1 MSSPLSIDTSADPGS
16 IGSKEGRDASRV
28 GFAGS
33 VLLHGLVLSA
43 LFVAGQQGLQAARG
57 GATFIPVE
65 VRVAGNGPPAPL
77 PQASHQRQIARDVP
91 AGPMPMGTPSAAAP
105 IPSESREADGLAAK
119 LQALA
124 KLRQPDMSAQGN
136 SSGAAMPAENDGA
149 AFGLDNVYQVRDFLR
164 AQVMRRWHLD
174 VASLGHDH
182 VAVPVRVQI
191 TRSGEVLKAEVL
203 NADHA
208 AVDPAY
214 DEIAASA
221 RNAVLL
227 SSPFV
232 MPKGH
237 YQNEMEVVLYL
248 DPKDALR

>member
-1 MSSPLSIDTSADPGS
+1 MSSPLSIDTSTDLVS
-16 IGSKEGRDASRV
+16 IDSREGRGASRF

-33 VLLHGLVLSA
+33 VLLHGLVLSS

-65 VRVAGNGPPAPL
+65 VRVAGNGSPAPV
-77 PQASHQRQIARDVP
+77 PQASHQQQIARDVP
-91 AGPMPMGTPSAAAP
+91 AGSTPMGTPSTAAP
-105 IPSESREADGLAAK
+105 IPSESPEADGLTAK

-124 KLRQPDMSAQGN
+124 KLRQPDMSAQGT
-136 SSGAAMPAENDGA
+136 SSGAAMPAENGGA
-149 AFGLDNVYQVRDFLR
+149 AFGFDNIYQVKDFLR

-174 VASLGHDH
+174 VASLGKDH
-182 VAVPVRVQI
+182 ISVPIRMQI
-191 TRSGEVLKAEVL
+191 TNRGEVLKAEVL
-203 NADHA
+203 SADHA

-248 DPKDALR
+248 DPKEALH